1 MDIMDNVNISDSTIA
16 AVSTPPGRGG
26 LAVIRIS
33 GKNAV
38 EAASRFFKLRGK
50 GTLADAPDRYA
61 CYGDIVSLCADGS
74 EGAPDI
80 IDTGLA
86 TVFRGPRSYTGED
99 VVEISCHGGTA
110 LTYEVLATAFKA
122 GCVPAG
128 PGEFTRRAFMN
139 GKLSLTEAEAV
150 IGLIDAESSQA
161 VRLSASHS
169 RGVLRRRIEALNSEI
184 TALIASMY
192 AYIDY
197 PDEDM
202 TDVTADELHER
213 VSVLSSELRRLADTY
228 RIGHAVCE
236 GVPTVILGKPN
247 VGKSSLL
254 NALLGRR
261 RAIVTDIPGTTR
273 DTVEET
279 VNIDGVML
287 RLCDTAGIRDPQDE
301 VERIGTEL
309 SVEKAS
315 EAELIFGMFDSSRA
329 LDEDDR
335 RSAELILKEATR
347 GAETVILLNKCDA
360 GEKLTDASALGE
372 ILPGLPIIE
381 ISAKCGEGID
391 LLCGRIKELFNAEA
405 IAYADNAVLSNARQF
420 NAVSAALQS
429 VEAALNA
436 LDSGFTPDVAGLDL
450 EAALASLGETDGRCV
465 TENVVSEI
473 FSRFCVGK

>member
-1 MDIMDNVNISDSTIA
+1 MDNIENVNISDSTIA

-38 EAASRFFKLRGK
+38 DAASRFFVLRGG
-50 GTLADAPDRYA
+50 GTLADTPDRYA
-61 CYGDIVSLCADGS
+61 CYGDIISLCAESNGTS
-74 EGAPDI
+74 PDI

-169 RGVLRRRIEALNSEI
+169 RGVLRRKIESLANDI
-184 TALIASMY
+184 TALTASMY

-202 TDVTADELHER
+202 TDVTAEELHER
-213 VSVLSSELRRLADTY
+213 VTALVAELRRLADTY

-236 GVPTVILGKPN
+236 GIPTVILGKPN

-254 NALLGRR
+254 NALLGRK

-287 RLCDTAGIRDPQDE
+287 RLCDTAGIREPQDE
-301 VERIGTEL
+301 VERIGTQL

-315 EAELIFGMFDSSRA
+315 EAELIFGMFDASRP
-329 LDEDDR
+329 LDKDDH
-335 RSAELILKEATR
+335 RSAELICSEAAR
-347 GAETVILLNKCDA
+347 GAEAVILLNKCD
-360 GEKLTDASALGE
+360 GEKITDTTALSALLPDFP
-372 ILPGLPIIE
+372 ILQ
-381 ISAKCGEGID
+381 ISAKSGEGVD
-391 LLCGRIKELFNAEA
+391 LLYKKIKELFNTEA
-405 IAYADNAVLSNARQF
+405 IAYKDNAVLSNARQY
-420 NAVSAALQS
+420 NAVSAALGNM
-429 VEAALNA
+429 EAALSA

-450 EAALASLGETDGRCV
+450 EAALASLGETDGRSV